1 MAVALLVAAVLGGAL
16 LLVAAILLCFLNY
29 REKLWGPIVSIV
41 LGGTVAAIIAVASG
55 LKETRVEQGFA
66 TSVVLDHGLAAF
78 LPFDVTAQKLSMRL
92 SSLASLGRPAVQKNS
107 NTVLTV
113 EPASSE
119 DALFQYGN
127 ELLQYE
133 VVHELE
139 RIQRGGWA
147 VHQMQG
153 AVRSSIRIP
162 IQVTRMADVSG
173 AEVLRAVQGNRFAN
187 SDMERFSWEHGRI
200 PLPEGTT
207 IRLVHEPASPRLVLR
222 SESFAWRSPG
232 SS

>member
-1 MAVALLVAAVLGGAL
+1 
-16 LLVAAILLCFLNY
+16 
-29 REKLWGPIVSIV
+29 
-41 LGGTVAAIIAVASG
+41 
-55 LKETRVEQGFA
+55 
-66 TSVVLDHGLAAF
+66 
-78 LPFDVTAQKLSMRL
+78 
-92 SSLASLGRPAVQKNS
+92 
-107 NTVLTV
+107 VLTV

-147 VHQMQG
+147 VHQTQG
-153 AVRSSIRIP
+153 AVQSSIRIP

-207 IRLVHEPASPRLVLR
+207 IRLVHEPASPKTGPEKRIVRLEKPWFFIIDIVIEPMGGSGPGVVPAGLAVPTDKRNDLRTFNFKVLYR
-222 SESFAWRSPG
+222 AKFELLTSGNWRTEEHKRWAEWLFAEIRDVMSD
-232 SS
+232 

>member
-1 MAVALLVAAVLGGAL
+1 MIALL

-29 REKLWGPIVSIV
+29 SEKLWGPIVSIV

-55 LKETRVEQGFA
+55 LKETRIEQGFA

-147 VHQMQG
+147 VHQTQG
-153 AVRSSIRIP
+153 ASALRFRATALP
-162 IQVTRMADVSG
+162 IATWSAFPGNTAVSRCPREQQS
-173 AEVLRAVQGNRFAN
+173 ALFTNQ
-187 SDMERFSWEHGRI
+187 H
-200 PLPEGTT
+200 L
-207 IRLVHEPASPRLVLR
+207 PRLVLR